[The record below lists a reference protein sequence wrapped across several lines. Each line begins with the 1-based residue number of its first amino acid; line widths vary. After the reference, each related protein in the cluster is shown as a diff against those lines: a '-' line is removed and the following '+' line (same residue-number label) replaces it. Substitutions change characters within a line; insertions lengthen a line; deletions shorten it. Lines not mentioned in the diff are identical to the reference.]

1 MEIRFMARRSKS
13 KTEAA
18 MAEIRKSRPDADLEF
33 LAYDTPPLEAAHS
46 AGLSFLSHNFPLDI
60 LILNAGALTENAQT
74 SKDGLEWTFAVNRL
88 AHFVFAMA
96 LLPAL
101 EKAAK
106 LHGDVRTT
114 STTSAG
120 LGMHRD
126 LLSLQNNDEEL
137 TVDSGELWWKNR
149 MCMYGRSKICNIL
162 FATEMSRR
170 LGTTAWSAS
179 VRSNAIHPGTVP
191 TGLNDG
197 LSRN

>member
-1 MEIRFMARRSKS
+1 
-13 KTEAA
+13 
-18 MAEIRKSRPDADLEF
+18 
-33 LAYDTPPLEAAHS
+33 
-46 AGLSFLSHNFPLDI
+46 
-60 LILNAGALTENAQT
+60 
-74 SKDGLEWTFAVNRL
+74 
-88 AHFVFAMA
+88 MA

-120 LGMHRD
+120 FGRHPD
-126 LLSLQNNDEEL
+126 PLSLQNNDEEL

-149 MCMYGRSKICNIL
+149 MRMYGRSKTCNIL

-170 LGTTAWSAS
+170 LGAMAWGAS

-197 LSRN
+197 LSKN